1 MPKRSSIG
9 QEADTK
15 FRQHAPTS
23 PQATRVH
30 KNDAHTS
37 RSEGDH
43 DTLALLVATKLE
55 LLCSANALLLPCL
68 ALGAL
73 HTDRHLLRGLGLWV
87 VQGVSARLAYVQE
100 YTRRRRHPKMSA
112 TMFSSDIPS
121 CGKPALSA
129 HRTRTAYGRTAAC
142 LLKKWQVRDTMS
154 TLERQS
160 R

>member
-73 HTDRHLLRGLGLWV
+73 HTDRHLLRGLGLLVENRLCLPTEPGLLTV
-87 VQGVSARLAYVQE
+87 VPPLALGVEGRLAGLVL
-100 YTRRRRHPKMSA
+100 RDLVHLVLL
-112 TMFSSDIPS
+112 
-121 CGKPALSA
+121 ALRA
-129 HRTRTAYGRTAAC
+129 LAECLPRLRDVHHRVPNHAA
-142 LLKKWQVRDTMS
+142 KR
-154 TLERQS
+154 
-160 R
+160 